1 MSWTNIKF
9 VDILDRCENID
20 SQHSIHLTANPRE
33 QMATPSIAP
42 VLKLFQTWYWWG
54 QIKDF
59 ASNKENIAS
68 LSGCSLLPFF
78 FWQSRRVCGE
88 LWSCL
93 QFFSSEQPQGFPA
106 FISCFLVTWQ
116 PGPDEGHSREYWK
129 MHHKFQCVKSKELK
143 NIWAQEPWLEFENPL
158 DKYTLK

>member
-1 MSWTNIKF
+1 MWKYWLQNTLLIWQLIQENRWLPQVLPHDTDEAKQKTLQIIRK
-9 VDILDRCENID
+9 ILLHWVAAAYC
-20 SQHSIHLTANPRE
+20 H
-33 QMATPSIAP
+33 
-42 VLKLFQTWYWWG
+42 
-54 QIKDF
+54 
-59 ASNKENIAS
+59 
-68 LSGCSLLPFF
+68 FF
-78 FWQSRRVCGE
+78 FWQSKRVCGE

-93 QFFSSEQPQGFPA
+93 QFFSSEQPRGFPT

-143 NIWAQEPWLEFENPL
+143 NIWAQEPWLEFENSL